1 MAAWVE
7 AIQRVS
13 GQTITSNASDDEEEE
28 ETGLRKLTDRL
39 STATEFDGGGEGL
52 LPPEQGETDIQVK
65 ARKDLPINFDLKG
78 GERLQWT
85 LQLEK
90 YDVRSRVVFKY
101 DSPPEGV
108 MGDAKLGK
116 GIAAGEVVQNDG
128 SFVTGDPKDPDRGGK
143 TEFAYTADR
152 GGGCLQ
158 LTLDNSYSKMR
169 AKRVRLSLAL
179 TGADGQPIAC
189 SVIHS
194 GGTRYTF
201 VAERPAA

>member
-1 MAAWVE
+1 
-7 AIQRVS
+7 
-13 GQTITSNASDDEEEE
+13 
-28 ETGLRKLTDRL
+28 
-39 STATEFDGGGEGL
+39 
-52 LPPEQGETDIQVK
+52 
-65 ARKDLPINFDLKG
+65 
-78 GERLQWT
+78 
-85 LQLEK
+85 
-90 YDVRSRVVFKY
+90 VVFKY